1 MLAIVARSSSPPGS
15 APGLGPLLFECAR
28 LLDDIAQAEVNR
40 EAGARVLTPALV
52 RLLPH
57 LSRDGIRPTELARRI
72 DVSKQAVGQSLADL
86 AGRGFV
92 ELVPDPADG
101 RGRLV
106 RLTPSGEAAYDH
118 GRGVLAFYEAALG
131 ERLGRARVRA
141 LRDGLALV
149 LGVLAQWTADGAPRR
164 AVRAARVRPTRRRG
178 RSPRP

>member
-1 MLAIVARSSSPPGS
+1 MPAVRPAA

-57 LSRDGIRPTELARRI
+57 LTREGIRPTELARRV
-72 DVSKQAVGQSLADL
+72 DVSKQAIGQSLADL

-106 RLTPSGEAAYDH
+106 RLTPSGDAAYAH
-118 GRGVLAFYEAALG
+118 GRGVLGFYEAALAT
-131 ERLGRARVRA
+131 RLGRTRVTA
-141 LRDGLALV
+141 LRDTLAAV
-149 LGVLAQWTADGAPRR
+149 LGVLTDWTTSGAPQRDLVVRR
-164 AVRAARVRPTRRRG
+164 AAPTRRRG